1 MASHQIGMLG
11 HIQAQLFFQHPHN
24 GDAGGHDRRLGIFG
38 ECEIGL
44 RTLPHQPGKL
54 LGKRVVH
61 FLEDLAGRTESVGQL
76 LGHADLLAALA
87 GK

>member
-1 MASHQIGMLG
+1 MLAAMIAGWAFSVSVRSASGP
-11 HIQAQLFFQHPHN
+11 F
-24 GDAGGHDRRLGIFG
+24 
-38 ECEIGL
+38 
-44 RTLPHQPGKL
+44 PHQPGKL